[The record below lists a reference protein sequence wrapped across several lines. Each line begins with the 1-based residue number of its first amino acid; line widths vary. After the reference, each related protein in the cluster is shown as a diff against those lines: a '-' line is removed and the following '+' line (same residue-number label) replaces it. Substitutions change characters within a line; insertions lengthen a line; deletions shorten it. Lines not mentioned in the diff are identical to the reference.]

1 MLVAIRR
8 KYRSTS
14 LPVPSQRRTKMKSFR
29 ILALLMGGTAMMVAA
44 LASAAGAQAQS
55 ATATSPY
62 TLGVFPGT
70 PPAGATQPDDLA
82 VSADGKRLWVG
93 YGNGV
98 DTFGKGGPS
107 NLVEYDIATGSVLK
121 NISIPGHLDGLKI
134 NPATGDV
141 WTTENEDGNPTLAV
155 VDHESGAF
163 NIYRFSPTLIT
174 GGMDDLVFVSKPRI
188 DSRHDR
194 QDWHHEKDSAQ
205 DVFIVTSSQVDT
217 TPPVI
222 VRISGPLRATNTQVA
237 PVLPGAPLSVLN
249 VVTNQEETA
258 NMVGDPDS
266 MTLDP
271 AGEFVLDNRS
281 DDSLYIVRDPKAQNP
296 VLRVPLTLGGAA
308 VEVNDTIF
316 TTSQTNDVS
325 STAGTIFITDTT
337 ANVIYLLTKPYF
349 PSNEIYTAANVV
361 NQVGLVDLNTGVV
374 TPIATG
380 FKGVHGLAFSPIRV
394 AIASR
399 DRSEDRDDE

>member
-1 MLVAIRR
+1 
-8 KYRSTS
+8 
-14 LPVPSQRRTKMKSFR
+14 MKSFR
-29 ILALLMGGTAMMVAA
+29 ILTLLAGSTAMMAA
-44 LASAAGAQAQS
+44 MMVCAASAQAQS
-55 ATATSPY
+55 ATAISPY
-62 TLGVFPGT
+62 TLSVFPGT

-98 DTFGKGGPS
+98 DTTGKGSPS
-107 NLVEYDIATGSVLK
+107 NLVEYDIATGRVLK

-174 GGMDDLVFVSKPRI
+174 GGMDDLVFVSKSRG
-188 DSRHDR
+188 DS
-194 QDWHHEKDSAQ
+194 HHEKDSAQ
-205 DVFIVTSSQVDT
+205 DVFVVTSSQVDT
-217 TPPVI
+217 TTPVI
-222 VRISGPLRATNTQVA
+222 VRISGPLRATGTQVT
-237 PVLPGAPLSVLN
+237 PVLPGAPVSVWN
-249 VVTNQEETA
+249 VVTSQEETTD
-258 NMVGDPDS
+258 MVGDPDS
-266 MTLDP
+266 MTLNA
-271 AGEFVLDNRS
+271 AGELVLDNRS

-316 TTSQTNDVS
+316 TTSQTDGVS
-325 STAGTIFITDTT
+325 STTGTIFITDTS
-337 ANVIYLLTKPYF
+337 ANVIYVLTKAYF
-349 PSNEIYTAANVV
+349 PSNEIYTAANVA
-361 NQVGLVDLNTGVV
+361 NKVGLVDLNTGVV

-394 AIASR
+394 AIGAR
-399 DRSEDRDDE
+399 DRSEDHDDE